1 MVEECSIDDVL
12 GSGDCVPHVSV
23 VITCICLFPIDFS
36 FCAIFPNF
44 VELSLGIL
52 CLHSFADLI
61 IINAKPIKFD

>member
-12 GSGDCVPHVSV
+12 GSGDCVPRVSV
-23 VITCICLFPIDFS
+23 VTCNCLFGIDFS
-36 FCAIFPNF
+36 FCAFFPNS

-52 CLHSFADLI
+52 CRHSFADLI